1 MPTLKNSYHQ
11 NNLLF
16 QVHSDLFMAIFG
28 VTDIEPDWLITSNVA
43 EIRYED
49 TRIKGQ
55 LGEGQF
61 GVVSTGIIQLE
72 NGIM

>member
-1 MPTLKNSYHQ
+1 
-11 NNLLF
+11 
-16 QVHSDLFMAIFG
+16 MAIFG